1 MFTNREKIEFFNA
14 VEEGDIKQ
22 IKYLLNKDNY
32 ININVFGIAKILIE
46 NNKKDI
52 EKKDIEKKDIEK
64 KDIEIDFKNKE
75 GYTPLM
81 IASYK
86 GNTDIV
92 KLLLEYNASV
102 DITNNYNYTALI
114 YVCIYGNLD
123 VVKILLEHKA
133 DMYIETKLEKNYLTT
148 LMIACSQNYTEI
160 VRILLENGY
169 DPNYKNQRGET
180 ALIYYSFIKNDKP
193 STEIIKILLEYG
205 ADINS
210 TNSKGSTALMLAS
223 YNEEKKDFMMTL
235 L

>member
-1 MFTNREKIEFFNA
+1 MFTNKEKIEFFNA
-14 VEEGDIKQ
+14 VEEGDIEQ
-22 IKYLLNKDNY
+22 IKYLLNKNNY
-32 ININVFGIAKILIE
+32 ININVFGIAKILID
-46 NNKKDI
+46 NNKNDI
-52 EKKDIEKKDIEK
+52 EKKDV
-64 KDIEIDFKNKE
+64 EIDFKNKE

-114 YVCIYGNLD
+114 YACIYGNLD
-123 VVKILLEHKA
+123 VVEILLEHKA

-169 DPNYKNQRGET
+169 DPNYKNQ
-180 ALIYYSFIKNDKP
+180 
-193 STEIIKILLEYG
+193 
-205 ADINS
+205 
-210 TNSKGSTALMLAS
+210 SKL
-223 YNEEKKDFMMTL
+223 Y
-235 L
+235 

>member
-1 MFTNREKIEFFNA
+1 MFTNKEKIEFFNA
-14 VEEGDIKQ
+14 VEDGDIQK

-46 NNKKDI
+46 NN
-52 EKKDIEKKDIEK
+52 KKDIEK

-114 YVCIYGNLD
+114 Y
-123 VVKILLEHKA
+123 
-133 DMYIETKLEKNYLTT
+133 
-148 LMIACSQNYTEI
+148 
-160 VRILLENGY
+160 
-169 DPNYKNQRGET
+169 
-180 ALIYYSFIKNDKP
+180 AL
-193 STEIIKILLEYG
+193 
-205 ADINS
+205 
-210 TNSKGSTALMLAS
+210 
-223 YNEEKKDFMMTL
+223 FMAI
-235 L
+235 